1 MIILHKKIFLLILII
16 LLCGC
21 VNINKSNY
29 DELISNVVS
38 SNTNIYNTYRDGYK
52 FYLPKDLYVVKSSGY
67 NEVIKN
73 ENEVYYLYIDVISYI
88 NKKALNHK
96 IDNDNYYDS
105 TFTKGD
111 KQGFLIIKK
120 KNNKYLVEII
130 YNYAKIEVIV
140 KENNLNE
147 AVTKGLIILTSMKY
161 NDGVLKN
168 KNTSNVLNYNEKNI
182 DIFIKKSGK
191 ENSSNFL
198 EYVEE
203 YDKAEEDENAVPDLD
218 LIK

>member
-1 MIILHKKIFLLILII
+1 MLHKRIILLIAIV

-29 DELISNVVS
+29 DELIENVVS
-38 SNTNIYNTYRDGYK
+38 SNTMIYNTYRDGYK
-52 FYLPKDLYVVKSSGY
+52 FYLPKDLYVTKSNGY
-67 NEVIKN
+67 NEVIRNDN
-73 ENEVYYLYIDVISYI
+73 EIYYLYIDVISYI
-88 NKKALNHK
+88 NKKELTHK
-96 IDNDNYYDS
+96 VNSSNYYDTS
-105 TFTKGD
+105 FSKGE
-111 KQGFLIIKK
+111 KQGFLIIKE

-140 KENNLNE
+140 KEKHLNE
-147 AVTKGLIILTSMKY
+147 AITKGLIILTSMKY

-168 KNTSNVLNYNEKNI
+168 KDVSNVLNYNEKNV
-182 DIFIKKSGK
+182 DIFTKKSGK

-203 YDKAEEDENAVPDLD
+203 YDKAEDNEKAVPDLD